1 MREAVTKVVTVTATR
16 TIHGAAS
23 VQTKISRALRSS
35 FGRRASNSQCDLT
48 TAEAVSA
55 IEESTKDIQ
64 LLAKAAK
71 SDNSTQTAARAAIAA
86 LTSAGGVVT
95 NVQDVASAAN
105 VVGQSIVDAQDL
117 LNFINSTDSSVISAL
132 NSAQLDMIGILSAG
146 QNLAIDCTATAGGV
160 APGKRRR
167 GLGAFIWGY

>member
-1 MREAVTKVVTVTATR
+1 MGRLGVYLEFH
-16 TIHGAAS
+16 TIIHLCIHLIHLS

-71 SDNSTQTAARAAIAA
+71 RYIFHIVIPWFDISDY
-86 LTSAGGVVT
+86 G
-95 NVQDVASAAN
+95 
-105 VVGQSIVDAQDL
+105 
-117 LNFINSTDSSVISAL
+117 SVIIPPKL
-132 NSAQLDMIGILSAG
+132 PLEL
-146 QNLAIDCTATAGGV
+146 
-160 APGKRRR
+160 R
-167 GLGAFIWGY
+167 